1 MPGQVLIYQLIGRF
15 CPVENP
21 VAIFSLEKSSAG
33 RFHGTQSTSGTMFV
47 IAVAIAQ
54 RGAQLKIAR
63 RQGRNSN
70 RTPLATALRTPA
82 TVIIQI

>member
-1 MPGQVLIYQLIGRF
+1 
-15 CPVENP
+15 
-21 VAIFSLEKSSAG
+21 
-33 RFHGTQSTSGTMFV
+33 MFV